1 MTWGRGWNKYATPW
15 PTVGHSDPSRSCGSG
30 CHLPAGCLQRISV
43 PDDDDTCGRAGAPA
57 DAGPVTIVDT
67 EIAAG
72 TDGHRLVVEG
82 TQPTPC
88 HGLGWFVEPA
98 NGRVDVSVWS
108 EPPPTGEVCAQVIEA
123 FSIEIDLGAPDGGTE
138 VVLNGQVVG

>member
-1 MTWGRGWNKYATPW
+1 MTPVARAVLVVTFLLAACNGSPSPTTTTPA
-15 PTVGHSDPSRSCGSG
+15 D
-30 CHLPAGCLQRISV
+30 AQV
-43 PDDDDTCGRAGAPA
+43 PPA

-98 NGRVDVSVWS
+98 NGRVEVSVWS